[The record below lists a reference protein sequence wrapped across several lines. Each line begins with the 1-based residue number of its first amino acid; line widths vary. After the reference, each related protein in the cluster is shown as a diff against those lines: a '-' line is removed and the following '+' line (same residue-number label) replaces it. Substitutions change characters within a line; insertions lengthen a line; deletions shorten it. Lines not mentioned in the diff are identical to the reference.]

1 MGQSISGWS
10 VVIQVFLQLAIRAG
24 NSARFFVE
32 SVFEEGEVTGYIYW
46 LIAHR
51 GSVFNGDNVVDEII
65 NHYIIET
72 TEKPM
77 SPKAWAKKFPPGFGT
92 DWKHFYNGVQDW
104 MTFACH
110 VFPDVSYETITEK
123 VASKC
128 FSPKTALEAA
138 NLNSRKYLVSDDQ
151 VKFPKVENVL
161 SIPTKA
167 VSTLKNMKYPH
178 LMAEEFG
185 LTRIGASTLTGLATR
200 FPSHDPD
207 NNAGSGASP
216 PRRQRTD
223 EGQGVEGPRVNIR
236 REKQAKLDAEEYHEA
251 LPLAEFAAHVAAV
264 NGATDKIAD
273 NDVRYAFKCVNS
285 RILCKNFHRIITSS
299 RKRSPGD
306 LGMHKFMSG
315 FTDGIP
321 NMSNRWM
328 KRALGKKNAK
338 SLLYYEQL
346 LATLDSI
353 YSVDQ
358 CHHAALLMSLFVL
371 DAFRLEF
378 GTLKLGVWLHSKRGG
393 VSKSF
398 LIGLTEMLSV
408 KGIIFRVDRFTP
420 AAFGVDG
427 TAENPDSNNQT
438 NCVIVGD
445 DWSPDLFALDPK
457 DTKAATAM
465 KTMLSEQFA
474 GVVSM
479 FFTDDGKR
487 IQSKIRAPIS
497 GNLFVAFNGEIENQ
511 PIGRRNHGL
520 PATEEPSGTLADTL
534 LQAWAL
540 KLKGPQKAVTS
551 RIQWLQGCAY
561 LFSQMQY
568 AKLLPEFTYGASSFF
583 LMKVIQE
590 LVNDQT
596 IPYFNQF
603 DVSTLI
609 RIKHFA
615 RVLAMVRIFIGT
627 FCTEDYPDKE
637 ITEIDMLSLV
647 PAMFITVEDMA
658 NATIMM
664 LEGYLSPLVPAVF
677 ELFKRFVEDSVKN
690 CQDFNSIFAYHSG
703 QDGTRSYDYST
714 LSFGM
719 DEASN
724 WIISE
729 IHTMLPNF
737 TPSKDAVEAIL
748 GGMSNAPRITTQTY
762 SPISDLKGKLTKS
775 GEVKLVRPFAVRTW
789 ANIPSQT
796 RIRVATA
803 QYDELFYF
811 DHENK
816 FMGLGTHVR
825 QQIDFSRIARDI
837 VRENRKRLATEH
849 DHQEHF
855 CRDCASQFSELAAN
869 EVVRQISA
877 ALVEVVRV
885 VNRGRSY
892 NPQDSASAS
901 ASTKAE
907 VSDQTTH
914 FERCRDGIAFELKN
928 SVFWSPALEKN
939 LASPTSDNTT
949 WDLMIRKVAL
959 CLGEMPELNKAVVN
973 HFIRKFAIYFKHTLR
988 RADEPVIM
996 WWINESIFNETAPS
1010 DGQEGAQHQPENVY
1024 NSIAHRVVG
1033 DAMQKVMNGKNQAK
1047 RTVSG
1052 GPHPK
1057 VKFKMQK
1064 IVIGD
1069 DTYSESAAF
1078 EVQPK
1083 RRLHPEMGEFYTGE
1097 VRKAMDGQEDA
1108 DFKIREDLDVFT
1120 MKVHW
1125 KANGIRTDYPISE
1138 KLIRDI
1144 GDEISSRNARW
1155 DNLYLHGIKAKNL
1168 APIEVNELDIVAQSI
1183 MLKFGREGHAAE
1195 AAAAMPPPQAIPAD
1209 LIGVEADLEVRT
1221 SDGEDDFVEAAD
1233 ARLYSSDQEEEQEEE
1248 QEQEQE
1254 VKNDD
1259 FYFPLNRRARRIREF
1274 ENLENKKVLECLYG
1288 IDKLEEWDPLRERI
1302 LCWVPSQ
1309 DF

>member
-1 MGQSISGWS
+1 
-10 VVIQVFLQLAIRAG
+10 
-24 NSARFFVE
+24 
-32 SVFEEGEVTGYIYW
+32 
-46 LIAHR
+46 
-51 GSVFNGDNVVDEII
+51 
-65 NHYIIET
+65 
-72 TEKPM
+72 
-77 SPKAWAKKFPPGFGT
+77 
-92 DWKHFYNGVQDW
+92 
-104 MTFACH
+104 
-110 VFPDVSYETITEK
+110 
-123 VASKC
+123 
-128 FSPKTALEAA
+128 
-138 NLNSRKYLVSDDQ
+138 
-151 VKFPKVENVL
+151 
-161 SIPTKA
+161 
-167 VSTLKNMKYPH
+167 
-178 LMAEEFG
+178 
-185 LTRIGASTLTGLATR
+185 
-200 FPSHDPD
+200 
-207 NNAGSGASP
+207 
-216 PRRQRTD
+216 
-223 EGQGVEGPRVNIR
+223 
-236 REKQAKLDAEEYHEA
+236 
-251 LPLAEFAAHVAAV
+251 
-264 NGATDKIAD
+264 
-273 NDVRYAFKCVNS
+273 
-285 RILCKNFHRIITSS
+285 
-299 RKRSPGD
+299 
-306 LGMHKFMSG
+306 MHKFMSG

-338 SLLYYEQL
+338 SIYYYDQL

-353 YSVDQ
+353 YDVDQ

-479 FFTDDGKR
+479 FFTEDGKR

-534 LQAWAL
+534 LLGWAL
-540 KLKGPQKAVTS
+540 KLKGPQKAVMS
-551 RIQWLQGCAY
+551 RIQWLQGCSY

-590 LVNDQT
+590 LVNDKD
-596 IPYFNQF
+596 IPYFTQF

-658 NATIMM
+658 NAAIMM

-690 CQDFNSIFAYHSG
+690 CQDFNSIFAYYSG
-703 QDGTRSYDYST
+703 QDGTKSYDYNM

-748 GGMSNAPRITTQTY
+748 EGMSNAPRIMTQTY
-762 SPISDLKGKLTKS
+762 SPISDLKGKLAKS
-775 GEVKLVRPFAVRTW
+775 GEVKKVRPFSVRVW
-789 ANIPSQT
+789 ANNPNQT

-816 FMGLGTHVR
+816 FMGLGTYVR
-825 QQIDFSRIARDI
+825 EQIAFDEIARY
-837 VRENRKRLATEH
+837 VVGANKRALAEKH
-849 DHQEHF
+849 GHEGQSCGECVSVF
-855 CRDCASQFSELAAN
+855 AKLAAN
-869 EVVRQISA
+869 DVVKKIGA
-877 ALVEVVRV
+877 ALVEVVGV
-885 VNRGRSY
+885 VNLGRGY
-892 NPQDSASAS
+892 IPQDSDSASAS
-901 ASTKAE
+901 ASTEAE
-907 VSDQTTH
+907 VLAQVKHIDS
-914 FERCRDGIAFELKN
+914 CRDGIVFELKN

-939 LASPTSDNTT
+939 LAPVTADNTL
-949 WDLMIRKVAL
+949 WDSMIRRVAL
-959 CLGEMPELNKAVVN
+959 CLSEMPALKAAVVN
-973 HFIRKFAIYFKHTLR
+973 HFTKKFAVYFKHTVR
-988 RADEPVIM
+988 RNDEPVIM
-996 WWINESIFNETAPS
+996 WWINESIFNGAVPS
-1010 DGQEGAQHQPENVY
+1010 DGHQQQQPEKVY
-1024 NSIAHRVVG
+1024 NSVAHKLVG
-1033 DAMQKVMNGKNQAK
+1033 EAMQKVMKGKNQAK

-1052 GPHPK
+1052 GPHPT
-1057 VKFKMQK
+1057 VRYKMHK

-1078 EVQPK
+1078 EVSPK
-1083 RRLHPEMGEFYTGE
+1083 RRLHPEMGEFYAGE

-1108 DFKIREDLDVFT
+1108 DLKIREDLDVFT
-1120 MKVHW
+1120 MKAHW

-1144 GDEISSRNARW
+1144 GDEISSRNPRW

-1168 APIEVNELDIVAQSI
+1168 APIEVTELDTVARSI
-1183 MLKFGREGHAAE
+1183 MRKFGREANAAAE
-1195 AAAAMPPPQAIPAD
+1195 EESEAAAAAAMPPPPQAIPVD
-1209 LIGVEADLEVRT
+1209 LIGLDADLEVRT
-1221 SDGEDDFVEAAD
+1221 SDGEDDFVGFVEAAD
-1233 ARLYSSDQEEEQEEE
+1233 AMLYPSDQEQEQEEEEQEEE
-1248 QEQEQE
+1248 ED
-1254 VKNDD
+1254 KNDD
-1259 FYFPLNRRARRIREF
+1259 FYFPLERRARRFREF
-1274 ENLENKKVLECLYG
+1274 EKLENKKVLECLYG
-1288 IDKLEEWDPLRERI
+1288 ISRLEEWDPLRERV